1 MTNKLVIENLK
12 HRPVRTLLSALAI
25 GVQVTMILTLVG
37 ISVGMLEDQARRVK
51 GVGADIVVRPPAS
64 SAIGWTGN
72 FDEKLIPFVRKQPH
86 VAIATGVLIQPT
98 GRLTS
103 ITGVDFPEFAR
114 MSGEFR
120 FLKGHAIEKP
130 DEVVID
136 EYYAREHDL
145 KPGSIIKVLDRD
157 WRVAGIFEQGKLARI
172 IMPLEEL
179 QKLTANTGKVT
190 AIYIKLDDAARTDAE
205 IEALKK
211 SGLGEYQIWSMEEL
225 VSQMSV
231 NNVPELKTFMGVVVG
246 LGVVVGFLVVFLS
259 MYTAVLER
267 TREIGVLK
275 ALGASPGFILGILL
289 RETALL
295 AAIGSVLGIGFSY
308 VSRWLIMTL
317 VPGSLMQA
325 IVPEWWPI
333 AAGLALIGALLGAT
347 YPGLKAARQD
357 AIEALAYD

>member
-72 FDEKLIPFVRKQPH
+72 FDERLLPFVRKQPH
-86 VAIATGVLIQPT
+86 VEIATGVLIQPT

-120 FLKGHAIEKP
+120 FLKGRAIEKP

-145 KPGSIIKVLDRD
+145 TPGSIIKVLDRN
-157 WRVAGIFEQGKLARI
+157 WRVAGVFEQGKLARI

-231 NNVPELKTFMGVVVG
+231 NNVPELKTFMAVVVG

-295 AAIGSVLGIGFSY
+295 AAIGSVIGIGFSY
-308 VSRWLIMTL
+308 ATRWMIMTL

-333 AAGLALIGALLGAT
+333 AAGLALVGALLGAA

-357 AIEALAYD
+357 AIEALSYD